1 MNKSEVRASQL
12 LNTFGAGAMMDQ
24 PEGSVVIGGLDHW
37 RYSSGPLPLV
47 DEPRLLA
54 KLRARLQRDSLTLR
68 TPPPSTDDP
77 TAGKPGITVF
87 KFPRCFLV
95 QKAEARLGPDGKPLP
110 EHRGARRQVV
120 PQSQLTNGKF
130 HVGGEKQDVVP
141 LRFVRACEHGHLGD
155 IDWQAFVHGYAG
167 GCGAPI
173 YLEEKSTTGALV
185 DVEVSCSGCGLR
197 RSLAQAAVK
206 GSKALGR
213 CDGRRPWLGSFAHE
227 ACDQFSRLLIRS
239 ASNAYFSQTISVIS
253 IPDKKSPVDE
263 IVRLLW
269 DAGLSVVAKNPE
281 SLAVMRQIPNIATR
295 LAGIPDVEVLASVKR
310 IAAGVAQFVER
321 PVKEVEYEAFA
332 EAMEELGSDK
342 PDGDFFARSLPKSL
356 WTGPW
361 MAGITNVVLVHR
373 LREVV
378 AQVAFTR
385 FESLGT
391 DINGELPDDEL
402 SLKVK
407 PASIARDVD
416 WLPAVEN
423 RGEGV
428 FLVFDA
434 AAIET
439 WAHKPSV
446 LARAGSI
453 KAGFDEW
460 LRGHPGSKRTFPGTP
475 YYMLHT
481 FAHLLMTAISLDC
494 GYPAS
499 SLRER
504 IYALDATVSSG
515 GRRFGILIY
524 TGSSDAEGTLGGLV
538 EAARRISSFVRKAL
552 ELAAL
557 CANDPICAHHA
568 PGAHD
573 HAPLHGAACHGC
585 VLVPETSCEQR
596 NEFLDRALVVA
607 TVEHCGAE
615 FFATP

>member
-1 MNKSEVRASQL
+1 MSKSEVRSSQL
-12 LNTFGAGAMMDQ
+12 LTTFGAGAMMDQ
-24 PEGSVVIGGLDHW
+24 PEGSVIIGGLDHW
-37 RYSSGPLPLV
+37 RYQSGPIPIV

-54 KLRARLQRDSLTLR
+54 KLRARLERDDLTLR

-87 KFPRCFLV
+87 RFPRCFLV
-95 QKAEARLGPDGKPLP
+95 QKPEARLDAQGKALP
-110 EHRGARRQVV
+110 ESKGTRRQIV

-130 HVGGEKQDVVP
+130 NDGGLKHEVVP

-155 IDWQAFVHGYAG
+155 IDWPAFVHSGSGA
-167 GCGAPI
+167 CGAPI

-213 CDGRRPWLGSFAHE
+213 CDGRRPWLGSYTQE
-227 ACDQFSRLLIRS
+227 ACTCHSRLLIRS
-239 ASNAYFSQTISVIS
+239 ASNAYFSQIISVIS

-263 IVRLLW
+263 IVQQLW
-269 DAGLSVVAKNPE
+269 DSGLSVVATNPIN
-281 SLAVMRQIPNIATR
+281 LAVIRLIPNVAAR
-295 LAGIPDVEVLASVKR
+295 LAGIADAEVLAGVKR
-310 IAAGVAQFVER
+310 VAAGVAQFVER

-332 EAMEELGSDK
+332 EAMEELGADQ
-342 PDGDFFARSLPKSL
+342 PDGDFFARNLAKEH
-356 WTGPW
+356 WNAAW
-361 MAGITNVVLVHR
+361 MQGITNVVLVHR
-373 LREVV
+373 LREVI

-385 FESLGT
+385 FESLGA
-391 DINGELPDDEL
+391 DINGELPDEEI
-402 SLKVK
+402 SLKVQ
-407 PASIARDVD
+407 PAAIARDAN
-416 WLPAVEN
+416 WLPAIEN

-428 FLVFDA
+428 FLVFDTDK
-434 AAIET
+434 IEA
-439 WAHKPSV
+439 WAQKPEV
-446 LARAGSI
+446 LARAQLLQT
-453 KAGFDEW
+453 GFNEW
-460 LRGHPGSKRTFPGTP
+460 MKGHPGSKRAFPGAA

-504 IYALDATVSSG
+504 IYALEAPLG
-515 GRRFGILIY
+515 GRRRFGVLIY

-538 EAARRISSFVRKAL
+538 EAARRISNFVRKAL

-557 CANDPICAHHA
+557 CSNDPICAHHA
-568 PGAHD
+568 PGEHD
-573 HAPLHGAACHGC
+573 HAQLHGAACHGC

-596 NEFLDRALVVA
+596 NEFLDRALVVS
-607 TVEHCGAE
+607 TVENCGAE
-615 FFATP
+615 FFRNP

>member
-1 MNKSEVRASQL
+1 MSKGEVRSSQL
-12 LNTFGAGAMMDQ
+12 LTTFGAGAMMDQ
-24 PEGSVVIGGLDHW
+24 PEGSVIIAGLDHW
-37 RYSSGPLPLV
+37 RYTSGPLLLV
-47 DEPRLLA
+47 DEPRLVA
-54 KLRARLQRDSLTLR
+54 KLRARLKRDNLTLR

-77 TAGKPGITVF
+77 TVGKPGITVF
-87 KFPRCFLV
+87 RFPRCYLV
-95 QKAEARLGPDGKPLP
+95 QKPELRIGLDGKPLP
-110 EHRGARRQVV
+110 EHRGTRRQIV
-120 PQSQLTNGKF
+120 PQSQLNNGKF
-130 HVGGEKQDVVP
+130 HDGGEKHDVVP

-167 GCGAPI
+167 GCGAPV

-206 GSKALGR
+206 GSRALGR

-227 ACDQFSRLLIRS
+227 PCDQYSRLLIRS
-239 ASNAYFSQTISVIS
+239 ASNAYFSQTLSVIS

-263 IVRLLW
+263 VVRQLW

-281 SLAVMRQIPNIATR
+281 ALAVMRQVPNIATR
-295 LAGIPDVEVLASVKR
+295 LAGIPDAEVLASVAR

-321 PVKEVEYEAFA
+321 PVKEVEYEAFT
-332 EAMEELGSDK
+332 EAQEELGSDQ
-342 PDGDFFARSLPKSL
+342 PDGDFFARNLPKKDWSA
-356 WTGPW
+356 PW
-361 MAGITNVVLVHR
+361 MQGITHVVLVHR
-373 LREVV
+373 LREVI

-385 FESLGT
+385 FESLSA
-391 DINGELPDDEL
+391 DINGELPEDDL

-407 PASIARDVD
+407 PAAIARDVE

-434 AAIET
+434 AKIEA
-439 WAHKPSV
+439 WAYQPV
-446 LARAGSI
+446 VFARAQVLQR
-453 KAGFDEW
+453 GFAEW

-504 IYALDATVSSG
+504 IYALEAPPG
-515 GRRFGILIY
+515 GKRHFGVLIY
-524 TGSSDAEGTLGGLV
+524 TASTDAEGTLGGLV
-538 EAARRISSFVRKAL
+538 EAARRISTFVRKGL
-552 ELAAL
+552 DLAGL

-568 PGAHD
+568 PGELD

-596 NEFLDRALVVA
+596 NEFLDRALVVP

-615 FFATP
+615 FFSSP

>member
-1 MNKSEVRASQL
+1 MSKSEVRSSQL
-12 LNTFGAGAMMDQ
+12 LTTFGAGAMMDQ
-24 PEGSVVIGGLDHW
+24 PEGSVIIGGLDHW
-37 RYSSGPLPLV
+37 HYQSGPLPIV

-54 KLRARLQRDSLTLR
+54 KLRARLERDDLTLR

-95 QKAEARLGPDGKPLP
+95 QKPEARLDAQGKALP
-110 EHRGARRQVV
+110 ESKGTRRQIV

-130 HVGGEKQDVVP
+130 SEGGLKHEVVP

-155 IDWQAFVHGYAG
+155 IDWPAFVHGGSGA
-167 GCGAPI
+167 CGAPI

-185 DVEVSCSGCGLR
+185 DVEVSCSGCGSR

-213 CDGRRPWLGSFAHE
+213 CDGRRPWLGSYTQE
-227 ACDQFSRLLIRS
+227 ACTCHSRLLIRS

-263 IVRLLW
+263 IVQQLW
-269 DAGLSVVAKNPE
+269 DSGLSVVATNPAN
-281 SLAVMRQIPNIATR
+281 LAVVRLIPNVAAR
-295 LAGIPDVEVLASVKR
+295 LAGISDAEVLAGVKR
-310 IAAGVAQFVER
+310 VAAGVAQFVER

-332 EAMEELGSDK
+332 EALEELGADQ
-342 PDGDFFARSLPKSL
+342 PDGDFFARNLAKEH
-356 WTGPW
+356 WNAAW
-361 MAGITNVVLVHR
+361 MQGITNVVLVHR
-373 LREVV
+373 LREVI

-385 FESLGT
+385 FESLGA
-391 DINGELPDDEL
+391 DINGELPDEEI
-402 SLKVK
+402 SLKVQ
-407 PASIARDVD
+407 PAAIAREAN
-416 WLPAVEN
+416 WLPAIEN

-434 AAIET
+434 DKVEA
-439 WAHKPSV
+439 WALKPEV
-446 LARAGSI
+446 LARAQLLQT
-453 KAGFDEW
+453 GFNEW
-460 LRGHPGSKRTFPGTP
+460 MKGHPGSKRAFPGAA

-481 FAHLLMTAISLDC
+481 FAHLVMTAISLDC

-504 IYALDATVSSG
+504 IYALEAPPG
-515 GRRFGILIY
+515 GRRRYGVLIY

-538 EAARRISSFVRKAL
+538 EAARRISVFVRKAL

-557 CANDPICAHHA
+557 CSNDPICAHHA
-568 PGAHD
+568 PGEHD
-573 HAPLHGAACHGC
+573 HAQLHGAACHGC

-596 NEFLDRALVVA
+596 NEFLDRALVVS
-607 TVEHCGAE
+607 TVENCGAE
-615 FFATP
+615 FFHRP

>member
-1 MNKSEVRASQL
+1 MSKSEVRASQL
-12 LNTFGAGAMMDQ
+12 LTTFGAGAMMDQ
-24 PEGSVVIGGLDHW
+24 PEGSVIIGGLDHW
-37 RYSSGPLPLV
+37 RYQSGALPLV

-68 TPPPSTDDP
+68 TPPASTDDP

-87 KFPRCFLV
+87 KFPRCYLV
-95 QKAEARLGPDGKPLP
+95 QKPEPRIGPDGKPLP
-110 EHRGARRQVV
+110 EHRGARRQII
-120 PQSQLTNGKF
+120 PQSQLENGKF
-130 HVGGEKQDVVP
+130 HDGGTKQDVVP

-155 IDWQAFVHGYAG
+155 IDWQAFVHGFQG

-197 RSLAQAAVK
+197 RSLAQAAIK

-227 ACDQFSRLLIRS
+227 SCDQHSRLLIRS

-263 IVRLLW
+263 VVKQLW
-269 DAGLSVVAKNPE
+269 DAGLSVVAQTPE
-281 SLAVMRQIPNIATR
+281 ALPMIRKIPNVATR
-295 LAGIPDVEVLASVKR
+295 LAGIPDAEVLASVKR

-332 EAMEELGSDK
+332 EATEELGSDQ
-342 PDGDFFARSLPKSL
+342 PDGDFFARNLPTSA
-356 WTGPW
+356 WTAPW
-361 MAGITNVVLVHR
+361 MDGITNVVLVHR
-373 LREVV
+373 LREVI

-407 PASIARDVD
+407 PASIARDAD

-428 FLVFDA
+428 FLVFDTA
-434 AAIET
+434 KIEA
-439 WAHKPSV
+439 WAQQPTV
-446 LARAGSI
+446 RERAKI
-453 KAGFDEW
+453 IRDGFVEW
-460 LRGHPGSKRTFPGTP
+460 IRGHPGSKRTFPGAP

-504 IYALDATVSSG
+504 IYSLDAPLG
-515 GRRFGILIY
+515 GIRRFGVLIY

-538 EAARRISSFVRKAL
+538 EAARRISVFVRKAL
-552 ELAAL
+552 ELAVL
-557 CANDPICAHHA
+557 CANDPICANHA
-568 PGAHD
+568 PGEHD

-596 NEFLDRALVVA
+596 NEFLDRSLVVA

-615 FFATP
+615 FFPTP